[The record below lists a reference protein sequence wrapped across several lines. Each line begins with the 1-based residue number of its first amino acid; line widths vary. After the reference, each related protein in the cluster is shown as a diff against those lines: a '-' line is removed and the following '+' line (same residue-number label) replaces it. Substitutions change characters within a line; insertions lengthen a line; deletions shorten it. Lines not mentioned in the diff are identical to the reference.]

1 MSEQFKAFVVITF
14 GGLCFVL
21 GFLIVGWWMLLPVAL
36 GAAWQLAGQ
45 VSAAKSKQTQAPH
58 PSHVA
63 SAPSKPASTATWQQT
78 VEAIERGR
86 NRASDTADNSDH

>member
-21 GFLIVGWWMLLPVAL
+21 GFLIVGWWMLVPVAL

-45 VSAAKSKQTQAPH
+45 VSTAKRKQTQAPH

-63 SAPSKPASTATWQQT
+63 STPSKPASTATWQQT

-86 NRASDTADNSDH
+86 SGANDAVVKSDH